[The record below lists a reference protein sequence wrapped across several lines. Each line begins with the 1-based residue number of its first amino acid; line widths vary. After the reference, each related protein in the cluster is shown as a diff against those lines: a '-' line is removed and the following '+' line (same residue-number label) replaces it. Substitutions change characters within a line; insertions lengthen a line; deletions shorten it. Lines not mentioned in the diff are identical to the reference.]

1 MTESQEVAIVKQ
13 QATKALNAA
22 NDVQITTQEQYE
34 VATDLLSKIKTVG
47 KMLKER
53 KEEIT
58 RPLMDAL
65 NSARDLFKPIEQS
78 HADAERI
85 IKSKMVA
92 YQYEQERIQAAEQAK
107 IAARVEKG
115 TMKQETA
122 IKKMEAMPEVPTTV
136 HGKVG
141 MVSTRIMKKLV
152 ISDENAVPREYC
164 SPDNTKIK
172 AALDAGKDV
181 PGASYIEEKVI
192 SAR

>member
-122 IKKMEAMPEVPTTV
+122 IKKMEAMPEVPTTAR
-136 HGKVG
+136 GKVG

-152 ISDENAVPREYC
+152 INDENAVPREYC